1 MKGFIKFS
9 DDLPLII
16 KILLALFG
24 SFYWAIY
31 RIIKGIDTNNS
42 TLIILGILAFPLAP
56 FFIIIDFV
64 SLILHNKL
72 VWLA

>member
-16 KILLALFG
+16 KILLALLWG
-24 SFYWAIY
+24 VYWGIY
-31 RIIKGIDTNNS
+31 RIIKGIDTNNV
-42 TLIILGILAFPLAP
+42 TLIIFP
-56 FFIIIDFV
+56 FGFIFMIIDTV
-64 SLILHNKL
+64 SLLLHNKL